1 MFRAVLGRSFFVV
14 LCGTSLAMAQD
25 PPPLEA
31 PASEPDRPKVSATE
45 SPKPAQPAAGA
56 VSAAPNRATASA
68 PPPVRPML
76 VIPGVTAPAQR
87 PGSIGKPKAALPSS
101 PANSTRAPTNNS
113 GRLSASPPVVGSPF
127 RPTAPTP
134 GTPVPEGSSLS
145 SIPLTLEP
153 LEDDPPRNQTPIGS
167 ARPRIGSDR
176 PSGSITAD
184 ESDQAGTRTKPAPW
198 RLPGVL
204 GRIMNQSPATTPR
217 DSSARAA
224 AKGGGRTRTEP
235 ETDADVKRR
244 IEREIRTSAGDR
256 LQSVDVRV
264 SGKNVVIVA
273 RPARFWQK
281 RGLRRT
287 LESLTSTKGYRAR
300 IDVDD

>member
-14 LCGTSLAMAQD
+14 LGGPSLAMAQD

-45 SPKPAQPAAGA
+45 PSKPAQPAAGP
-56 VSAAPNRATASA
+56 VSAAPNLAAPSA
-68 PPPVRPML
+68 PSSVRPML

-101 PANSTRAPTNNS
+101 PATSTRAPIYDS
-113 GRLSASPPVVGSPF
+113 GRLPASPPVVGSPF

-153 LEDDPPRNQTPIGS
+153 LEDDPPRNQTPTGS

-176 PSGSITAD
+176 PSGSLTAD
-184 ESDQAGTRTKPAPW
+184 ESDRAGTRTKPAPW

-217 DSSARAA
+217 DLSAGAA
-224 AKGGGRTRTEP
+224 TNGGGKTRTEP

-264 SGKNVVIVA
+264 SSKNILIVA

-300 IDVDD
+300 IDLDD